1 MRTENSIKNGII
13 AAIMTIIN
21 ILIGFIAQKVFIVSL
36 GKEYLGI
43 NSLFTNIISMLS
55 IAELGF
61 RFCNNI

>member
-13 AAIMTIIN
+13 AATMTIIN

-55 IAELGF
+55 IVELGF